1 MFVFKA
7 VPDRKIKHFII
18 AQCTRMAT
26 YSTAGIKGI
35 LARVL

>member
-1 MFVFKA
+1 MFIVNA
-7 VPDRKIKHFII
+7 VPDRKIKHVII
-18 AQCTRMAT
+18 VQCTRMAT